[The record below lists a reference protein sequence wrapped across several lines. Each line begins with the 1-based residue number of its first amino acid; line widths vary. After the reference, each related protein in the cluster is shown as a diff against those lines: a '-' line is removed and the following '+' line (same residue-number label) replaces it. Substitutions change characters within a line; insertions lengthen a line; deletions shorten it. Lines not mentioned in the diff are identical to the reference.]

1 MNPSRLLHTL
11 GPGLITA
18 ALVFGPSKMTIT
30 SKLGAIYSTDL
41 LWIIGVSTLFMMVF
55 TNMAARIGAAS
66 ELSFLQ
72 LLAKKWGNWASIV
85 VGGGVF
91 LVCSSFQAGNAVGV
105 GIALAELTGTNLI
118 HWVISFTALS
128 ILLLF
133 HKSFYKALEKIMIGL
148 ILLMV
153 TCFILTLLWAPPS
166 IATIANGFRLK
177 LPTGSTGLVIAFIA
191 SSFSLVGALYQSY
204 LVQERKRVRPESSSK
219 NNGSV
224 AGIILL
230 GLMSSITL
238 LSAANILYPRQ
249 INPASATE
257 MGRALEPL
265 FGEKAAVIFLI
276 GLFGAGFSSLIGN
289 ATVGGSLLADGLGWG
304 GKFHQSSTR
313 LLVAAVM
320 IIGALI
326 AILYGQLPLQLIVF
340 AQRVTIFIVPIIG
353 LAIFVLA
360 NDRSVMGATK
370 NNIGQNIFGIAGL
383 ALILFLAAKNFIAW
397 FLT

>member
-1 MNPSRLLHTL
+1 MNPSRLLHVL

-30 SKLGAIYSTDL
+30 SKLGALYSTDL
-41 LWIIGVSTLFMMVF
+41 LWIVGIATIFMMLF
-55 TNMAARIGAAS
+55 TNMAARIGS
-66 ELSFLQ
+66 VTQVSVLQ
-72 LLAKKWGNWASIV
+72 LLSEKWGKWAAVV

-91 LVCSSFQAGNAVGV
+91 LVCSSFQAGNAIGV
-105 GIALAELTGTNLI
+105 GIAFAELTDTTPVP
-118 HWVISFTALS
+118 WVISFTIVS

-133 HKSFYKALEKIMIGL
+133 FKSFYKALENIMIVL

-166 IATIANGFRLK
+166 LSTMLNGFRFK
-177 LPTGSTGLVIAFIA
+177 IPEGSSGLVIAFIA

-204 LVQERKRVRPESSSK
+204 LVQERKRVRPETPADH
-219 NNGSV
+219 NGSI

-238 LSAANILYPRQ
+238 LSAANILHPRQ

-265 FGEKAAVIFLI
+265 FGEKASIIFLV

-313 LLVAAVM
+313 LLIAAVM
-320 IIGALI
+320 IIGATV
-326 AILYGQLPLQLIVF
+326 AIRYGQLPLQLIVF
-340 AQRVTIFIVPIIG
+340 AQRITIFIVPVIG
-353 LAIFVLA
+353 LAIYMLA
-360 NDRSVMGATK
+360 NDSGLMGAAK
-370 NNIGQNIFGIAGL
+370 NNTWQKLGGL
-383 ALILFLAAKNFIAW
+383 LGLLMILFLAAQSFITW
-397 FLT
+397 LEN